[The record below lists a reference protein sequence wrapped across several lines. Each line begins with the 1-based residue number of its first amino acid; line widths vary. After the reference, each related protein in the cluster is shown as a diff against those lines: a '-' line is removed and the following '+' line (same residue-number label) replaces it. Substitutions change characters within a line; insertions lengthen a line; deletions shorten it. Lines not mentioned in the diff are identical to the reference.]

1 MCDLKIRKRFVPNS
15 PISIMAA
22 NTTSTR
28 PRCDKSSASFRNR
41 LKKEIRVLREEQM
54 KCIDQ
59 KKPVRRMLHST
70 LRYHGSSF
78 LPRSLHDRT
87 DLAEE
92 LGNEI
97 KRKEHEWLARTV
109 GLDEMLEP
117 DDGAQKQP
125 VMHTEHFYHAALRRW
140 PGSSLARTR
149 LLQFQ

>member
-1 MCDLKIRKRFVPNS
+1 ME
-15 PISIMAA
+15 AH
-22 NTTSTR
+22 
-28 PRCDKSSASFRNR
+28 SSA
-41 LKKEIRVLREEQM
+41 ITTIV
-54 KCIDQ
+54 
-59 KKPVRRMLHST
+59 
-70 LRYHGSSF
+70 
-78 LPRSLHDRT
+78 HDRT

-125 VMHTEHFYHAALRRW
+125 VMIHTEHFSHAALRRW